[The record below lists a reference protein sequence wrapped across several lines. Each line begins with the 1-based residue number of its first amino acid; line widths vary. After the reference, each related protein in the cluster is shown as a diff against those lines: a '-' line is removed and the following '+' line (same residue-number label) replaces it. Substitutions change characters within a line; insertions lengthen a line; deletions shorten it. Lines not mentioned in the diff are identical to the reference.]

1 MRLNGKIIVPFFKI
15 MLESKQGKC
24 NQPKPNQTKPNQC
37 VDFCIAIDSGCE
49 AWNMGTGE
57 SGHAIDKIGSHP

>member
-24 NQPKPNQTKPNQC
+24 SQPKPNQC
-37 VDFCIAIDSGCE
+37 ADFCIAIDSGCD
-49 AWNMGTGE
+49 A
-57 SGHAIDKIGSHP
+57 